1 MTTMVGKPNAYDSS
15 NPEHQAIAQQ
25 IAEKRGSLTA
35 HEKATLKDALDAGDR
50 DTAQQILGK

>member
-1 MTTMVGKPNAYDSS
+1 MVGKPNAYDSS